1 MGIRDRA
8 VPVDPRLRPTPD
20 DGRRGATWL
29 VLASDGP
36 AARLGADAPGRRVR
50 VLANPRRFRDVLL
63 AERPSIVVC
72 AQPPAGARELGLVVA
87 ERRRRAGLRAV
98 LLAPPEAVSERL
110 AALAL
115 GFDDAL
121 LTTTPVAELAG
132 RLALLEAGA
141 RREPHTDTVVFVA
154 PGLELDHAAH
164 LRRRD
169 GAVVHLRP
177 KEFGLLAML
186 AGRPGLALSRRQLID
201 GVWGSG
207 HQGGARTVDVHVR
220 WLRSKI
226 EPDPGHPVH
235 LVTVWGVG
243 YRLDAPSALTGS

>member
-1 MGIRDRA
+1 VSIPDPA
-8 VPVDPRLRPTPD
+8 DPVDRRFRPNRDPE
-20 DGRRGATWL
+20 RSGATWL
-29 VLASDGP
+29 VLASSGP
-36 AARLGADAPGRRVR
+36 AAALGAEAPDRRVL
-50 VLANPRRFRDVLL
+50 VLADPRHFRDLLL
-63 AERPSIVVC
+63 AERPGIVVC
-72 AQPPAGARELGLVVA
+72 TQPPAGARELELVAA

-98 LLAPPEAVSERL
+98 LLTPPEAVSERL

-121 LTTTPVAELAG
+121 LTTTPVTELAG
-132 RLALLEAGA
+132 RLALLEAGS
-141 RREPHTDTVVFVA
+141 RREPHTDAVVFVA
-154 PGLELDHAAH
+154 PGLELDLAAH
-164 LRRRD
+164 ALRRD
-169 GAVVHLRP
+169 GLVVHLRP

-186 AGRPGLALSRRQLID
+186 AGRPGRALSRRQLID

-235 LVTVWGVG
+235 LVTVRGIG
-243 YRLDAPSALTGS
+243 YRLDAPQR